1 MIRVIIIMLCF
12 AAVNLKAQVKSVVVE
27 SETRQPIQGVLV
39 EWGNKKKATV
49 SDQQGRIEIAQSKS
63 GYIIQSI
70 GFESQNL
77 TVLPD
82 TIFLIQ
88 SIYALPSI
96 SVSSAPDSVFGH
108 KQYHVADFVF
118 WNNQLTMLLYEHEK
132 YFKKSTEGR
141 ELWEGAW
148 IAQLNE
154 KGKITF
160 SFAISEPAER
170 LHLSPTGECYLL
182 TENHVFQLVNEP
194 SKNLVLV
201 SSEFFRE
208 QVLPISGSLG
218 NKIIFQTFTEDFPE
232 YAYYFYEKGKESAL
246 LVEQVADSMTLE
258 LFKSQY
264 KYLPGYKKKE
274 ALQIQLDTGIPKEIV
289 GGYMT
294 GFQHDL
300 YYHDPKA
307 IAVQLK
313 SSWEIYNFSQSRITK
328 VDSAGQIVTTDF
340 NADLIEL
347 EKKNEVVSIQKM
359 SNGNLIFIV
368 KGKNGYVDLFQSNS
382 VTGKLEK
389 MKTLYWNYTKHVT
402 IHENKV
408 FYLYRPF
415 EGRETWYIYSEK
427 L

>member
-1 MIRVIIIMLCF
+1 
-12 AAVNLKAQVKSVVVE
+12 
-27 SETRQPIQGVLV
+27 
-39 EWGNKKKATV
+39 
-49 SDQQGRIEIAQSKS
+49 
-63 GYIIQSI
+63 
-70 GFESQNL
+70 L
-77 TVLPD
+77 TDLPD

-141 ELWEGAW
+141 DLWEGAW

-160 SFAISEPAER
+160 SFALSEPAER

-182 TENHVFQLVNEP
+182 TENHVFQLVNAP

-201 SSEFFRE
+201 SPEFFRE
-208 QVLPISGSLG
+208 QVLPISGSIA

-307 IAVQLK
+307 IAVQLE
-313 SSWEIYNFSQSRITK
+313 SSWEIYNFSQSRKTT
-328 VDSAGQIVTTDF
+328 VDSLGQIATARF
-340 NADLIEL
+340 NADLVEL
-347 EKKNEVVSIQKM
+347 EKKQQVISIQKM
-359 SNGNLIFIV
+359 TNGDLIFIV
-368 KGKNGYVDLFQSNS
+368 KDKNGYIHLFQADSI
-382 VTGKLEK
+382 TGALMLK
-389 MKTLYWNYTKHVT
+389 KTLHWNYTKHVT
-402 IHENKV
+402 VYQNKV
-408 FYLYRPF
+408 YYLYRPF

>member
-1 MIRVIIIMLCF
+1 MMRVVIIVLCF
-12 AAVNLKAQVKSVVVE
+12 AAANLKAQVKSVVLE
-27 SETRQPIQGVLV
+27 SETKQPIQGALV

-63 GYIIQSI
+63 GYVIQSI

-77 TVLPD
+77 TDLPD

-141 ELWEGAW
+141 DLWEGAW

-160 SFAISEPAER
+160 SFALSEPAER

-182 TENHVFQLVNEP
+182 TENHVFQLVNAP

-201 SSEFFRE
+201 SPEFFRE
-208 QVLPISGSLG
+208 QVLPISGSIA

-307 IAVQLK
+307 IAVQLE
-313 SSWEIYNFSQSRITK
+313 SSWEIYNFSQSRKTT
-328 VDSAGQIVTTDF
+328 VDSLGQIATARF
-340 NADLIEL
+340 NADLVEL
-347 EKKNEVVSIQKM
+347 EKKQQVISIQKM
-359 SNGNLIFIV
+359 TNGDLIFIV
-368 KGKNGYVDLFQSNS
+368 KDKKGYIHLFQADSI
-382 VTGKLEK
+382 TGALMLK
-389 MKTLYWNYTKHVT
+389 KTLHWNYTKHVT
-402 IHENKV
+402 VYQNKV
-408 FYLYRPF
+408 YYLYRPF